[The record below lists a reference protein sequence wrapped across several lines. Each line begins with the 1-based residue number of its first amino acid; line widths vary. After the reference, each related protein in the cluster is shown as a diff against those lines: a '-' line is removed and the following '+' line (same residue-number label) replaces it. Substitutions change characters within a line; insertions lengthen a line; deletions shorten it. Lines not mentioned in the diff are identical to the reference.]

1 MEIRGIEPPIDEVK
15 AEVETSI
22 AYVARGMKY
31 VKAEEL
37 EADIWAMKLRRETS
51 AMN

>member
-1 MEIRGIEPPIDEVK
+1 MEIRKIEPPHDEVK
-15 AEVETSI
+15 AEAEAFI
-22 AYVARGMKY
+22 AYVARGMKH

-37 EADIWAMKLRRETS
+37 ETDICAMKLRRETS